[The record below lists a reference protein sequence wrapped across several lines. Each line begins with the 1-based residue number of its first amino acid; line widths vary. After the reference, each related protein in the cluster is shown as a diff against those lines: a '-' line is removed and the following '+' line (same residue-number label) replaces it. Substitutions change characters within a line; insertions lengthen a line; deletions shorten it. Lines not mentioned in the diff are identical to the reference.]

1 MPSLTPNVFVLL
13 VLLEQSGNYFSV
25 FKMSM
30 KTPLSYP
37 VTVFFPFLPKYKILP
52 FSCSLNSRICLLVY
66 KSPTPEHF
74 RE

>member
-1 MPSLTPNVFVLL
+1 MPSLTPSVFILL
-13 VLLEQSGNYFSV
+13 VLLEQSENYFSA

-30 KTPLSYP
+30 KTPISYP
-37 VTVFFPFLPKYKILP
+37 VTVFFPFLPKDKMLP
-52 FSCSLNSRICLLVY
+52 FSHSLNFQDASLVY